1 MLCQQ
6 ENLGAAVVAYPV
18 FGLPDLLS
26 SIKRQKFISIIVV
39 RTGVH
44 VIRGFK
50 HHNLLQKDKYRAW
63 LSWVLMILYAS
74 QVGLCAVR
82 VIWSLQ

>member
-1 MLCQQ
+1 MLCLQ
-6 ENLGAAVVAYPV
+6 ENPGAAVVAYPV

-26 SIKRQKFISIIVV
+26 SIKSPKFISIIVV

-50 HHNLLQKDKYRAW
+50 PIIQSRRTNIVDGFHEYSWPYMPVKLDFV
-63 LSWVLMILYAS
+63 LSE
-74 QVGLCAVR
+74 
-82 VIWSLQ
+82 